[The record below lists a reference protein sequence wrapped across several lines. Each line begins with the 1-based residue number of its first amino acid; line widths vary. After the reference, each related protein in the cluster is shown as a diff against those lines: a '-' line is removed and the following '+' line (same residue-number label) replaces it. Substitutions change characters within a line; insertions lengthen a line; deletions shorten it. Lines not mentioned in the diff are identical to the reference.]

1 MEINKIAVIGA
12 GAMGSGI
19 AYWSSFNGFNVSVTE
34 QNDELLKRG
43 MQKIKDNVITG
54 VNKGKI
60 TPKQAEEIM
69 AKIKGTV
76 NLAEAVKDAD
86 IVIEA
91 VFENMDLKK
100 EVFRKLDASAPKHAV
115 LATNTSALGIT
126 EIASVTKRPEKVVG
140 MHFFNPVPAM
150 KLVEIVRGNKT
161 SDETVKIVDDLAH
174 ALKKETV
181 TCRDSPGFIV
191 NRILGPILNEAVLLL
206 QEGIASREDIDKAM
220 TLGTNFPMGPL
231 RLADFVGLDV
241 ALEVSRTLE
250 KGFGEKFKPPSLLVE
265 KVKRGELGIKTR
277 KGFYEY

>member
-1 MEINKIAVIGA
+1 MEINRVAVIGA

-19 AYWSSFNGFNVSVTE
+19 AYWCSFHGLNVSVVE

-43 MQKIKDNVITG
+43 VQKIKDNVITG

-60 TPKQAEEIM
+60 TPKQAQEVM
-69 AKIKGTV
+69 ANINGTV
-76 NLAEAVKDAD
+76 NISEAVKDAE

-100 EVFRKLDASAPKHAV
+100 DIFRKIDASAPGHAI
-115 LATNTSALGIT
+115 LATNTSALSIT

-150 KLVEIVRGNKT
+150 KLVEIVKGNRT
-161 SDETVKIVDDLAH
+161 SDETVKIVEDLSRK
-174 ALKKETV
+174 LKKETV

-191 NRILGPILNEAVLLL
+191 NRILGPILNEAVLML
-206 QEGIASREDIDKAM
+206 QEGVASKEDIDKAM
-220 TLGTNFPMGPL
+220 TLGTNFPVGPL

-250 KGFGEKFKPPSLLVE
+250 KGFGEKFKPPQLLVE
-265 KVKRGELGIKTR
+265 KVEKGELGIKTR